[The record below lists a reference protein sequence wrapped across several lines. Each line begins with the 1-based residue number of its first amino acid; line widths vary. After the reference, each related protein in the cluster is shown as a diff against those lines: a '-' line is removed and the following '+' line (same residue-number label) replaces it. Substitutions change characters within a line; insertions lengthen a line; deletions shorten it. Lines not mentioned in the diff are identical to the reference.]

1 MAAEVPESEVAEVVL
16 SLPEKIEPI
25 DLETLN
31 KALATLFDELR
42 FASSLPPGE
51 AQGRQGAVIALRAVW
66 TFLLQFESV
75 QAQTLHVPLLSLSSA
90 LVALNEN
97 NIEPIIKPT
106 KRSGRAASGPRRY
119 ALVGIAVGA
128 AQRLEW
134 VGLSRAVANKA
145 VATKLNNLGIKP
157 TRGKNGVTADT
168 LRRWREQIRV
178 VRPLVRSQSQLERRD
193 IGAEDI
199 GWINAATNADDM
211 LTEEW
216 RWKIATLTTADARR
230 FILSALEESIQQMML
245 SG

>member
-1 MAAEVPESEVAEVVL
+1 MAAEVPESKAAEVVL
-16 SLPEKIEPI
+16 SLPEKIEPA

-51 AQGRQGAVIALRAVW
+51 AQGRQGAVIALRAAW
-66 TFLLQFESV
+66 KFLMQFESV

-97 NIEPIIKPT
+97 NIEPILKPT
-106 KRSGRAASGPRRY
+106 KRSGRAASSPRRY

-134 VGLSRAVANKA
+134 VGLSPADANKA
-145 VATKLNNLGIKP
+145 VATKLNTLGIKP
-157 TRGKNGVTADT
+157 TRGKNCVTADT
-168 LRRWREQIRV
+168 LRRWREQISV

-216 RWKIATLTTADARR
+216 RGKIATLTPADARR
-230 FILSALEESIQQMML
+230 FILSALEENIRQMML

>member
-1 MAAEVPESEVAEVVL
+1 M
-16 SLPEKIEPI
+16 
-25 DLETLN
+25 
-31 KALATLFDELR
+31 
-42 FASSLPPGE
+42 
-51 AQGRQGAVIALRAVW
+51 
-66 TFLLQFESV
+66 
-75 QAQTLHVPLLSLSSA
+75 PLLSLSSA

-97 NIEPIIKPT
+97 NIEPILKPT
-106 KRSGRAASGPRRY
+106 KRSGRAASSPRRY

-134 VGLSRAVANKA
+134 VGLSPADANKA
-145 VATKLNNLGIKP
+145 VATKLNKLGIKP

-168 LRRWREQIRV
+168 LRRWREQISV

-216 RWKIATLTTADARR
+216 RGKIATLTPADGRR
-230 FILSALEESIQQMML
+230 FILSALEENIGQMML